1 MSIGERYRKAW
12 FDYIANLD
20 RETLPS
26 LMDEQYEVRSL
37 TKGPQ
42 KAIEA
47 KADILERLRSIGSS
61 IKLTSEV
68 HHSSNEMLVMS
79 VLQEWDTGRA
89 IVMWFVKF
97 EEGKAVQQ
105 ITTKGEPI

>member
-1 MSIGERYRKAW
+1 MNLGERYRKAW
-12 FDYIANLD
+12 FDYIGKLD

-26 LMDEQYEVRSL
+26 LMDDQFKVRSL

-42 KAIEA
+42 KSIEA
-47 KADILERLRSIGSS
+47 KAEILERLRSIGSS

-68 HHSSNEMLVMS
+68 HHSSDEMLVMS
-79 VLQEWDTGRA
+79 VLQEWDTGKA

>member
-1 MSIGERYRKAW
+1 MNLGERYRKAW

-68 HHSSNEMLVMS
+68 HRSSNEMLVMS
-79 VLQEWDTGRA
+79 VLQKWDTGRA

-97 EEGKAVQQ
+97 KEGKAVQQ